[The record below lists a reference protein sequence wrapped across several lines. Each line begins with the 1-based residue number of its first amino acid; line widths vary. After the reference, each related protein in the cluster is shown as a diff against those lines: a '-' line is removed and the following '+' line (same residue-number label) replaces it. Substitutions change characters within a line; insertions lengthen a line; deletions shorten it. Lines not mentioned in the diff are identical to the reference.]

1 MVREFIFKNYRN
13 QIDFAKRNNF
23 YSLKKILK
31 KDSSV
36 FGTNLRKRKYV
47 TLLKLEEH
55 YELTIKSP
63 NYVDI
68 KAVTVAHLGCF

>member
-36 FGTNLRKRKYV
+36 FGTNLRKRKIRDPSKTRR
-47 TLLKLEEH
+47 TL
-55 YELTIKSP
+55 
-63 NYVDI
+63 
-68 KAVTVAHLGCF
+68 

>member
-23 YSLKKILK
+23 YSLKKNLK

-68 KAVTVAHLGCF
+68 KAVTVTHLGCF